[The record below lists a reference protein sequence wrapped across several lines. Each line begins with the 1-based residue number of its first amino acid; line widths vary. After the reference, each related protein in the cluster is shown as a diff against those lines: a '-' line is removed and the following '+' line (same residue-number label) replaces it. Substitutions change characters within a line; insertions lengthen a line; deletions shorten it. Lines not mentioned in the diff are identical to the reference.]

1 MANILIVE
9 DEPRMRRLL
18 EISLSEDGHSVHTSG
33 DAESGLQHPRKAPV
47 DLVVTDLKL
56 TGMNGLEFLQ
66 EGKRLNPSLRFIVMP
81 AHGSVDTAADAMKAC
96 TSDSAL
102 HPFPLDE

>member
-18 EISLSEDGHSVHTSG
+18 EISLSEDGHSVHTTG
-33 DAESGLQHPRKAPV
+33 DAESGLLHLRKASA

-56 TGMNGLEFLQ
+56 PGMNGLEFLQ
-66 EGKRLNPSLRFIVMP
+66 EGKRLNPLCHLS
-81 AHGSVDTAADAMKAC
+81 
-96 TSDSAL
+96 
-102 HPFPLDE
+102 